1 MSYKH
6 FYSAIIFRL
15 AIIILFA
22 AAATYLY
29 FEKQAVLLS
38 ILFLILLAGAVIN
51 IIHYFNSLNNWIA
64 SFLLGIENDDTS
76 LKTPS
81 NTGNKAIND
90 VYTGIERLNKLFRKT
105 KIDIST
111 QEQYFRS
118 VIDHSAS
125 GLFSV
130 NEKGRVIN
138 INPAATKLTK
148 LNSYHHVNALL
159 AIDKRLPDFIFG
171 TSENTNKQSAIFE
184 NRDGQKLL
192 FKLSEIKTND
202 ESIKLVAVSDI
213 TKELDNRE
221 IDSWIKLA
229 RTLSHEIMNNIAPIT
244 TLSKVI
250 SGYFISN
257 DKTISSEKLDAATIA
272 NTVKGLRVIEERG
285 LGLINFVENYRKF
298 TKLPE
303 PHFKKVNLSLLIDSN
318 LMIASAYP
326 GFNTIRIEKS
336 VPADIMFSTDEKLL
350 SQVILNLLK
359 NALEALISENTKNPH
374 ISIRLSKTSHTVKI
388 EISNNGPQIPPEI
401 REQIFV
407 PFYTTKENGSGI
419 GLSLSKQIILQMGGD
434 IIVSSGKDEKT
445 TFSIIMNSE
454 LLPFIPSA
462 KSAQ

>member
-6 FYSAIIFRL
+6 FYGAILLRL
-15 AIIILFA
+15 AIIIILS

-38 ILFLILLAGAVIN
+38 ILFFILLVGAVIN
-51 IIHYFNSLNNWIA
+51 IIRYFNSLNHWIA
-64 SFLLGIENDDTS
+64 SFLLGIENDDTT

-81 NTGNKAIND
+81 HTGNKAIND
-90 VYTGIERLNKLFRKT
+90 VYEGIERLNELFRKT
-105 KIDIST
+105 KIDISS

-118 VIDHSAS
+118 VIDQSAT

-130 NEKGRVIN
+130 NDTGRVIN
-138 INPAATKLTK
+138 INPAAIKLTK
-148 LNSYHHVNALL
+148 LNEYHHINSLIG
-159 AIDKRLPDFIFG
+159 IDKKLPGFILDPSKK
-171 TSENTNKQSAIFE
+171 TTRQSAIFE
-184 NRDGQKLL
+184 NQAGQKLL
-192 FKLSEIKTND
+192 FKLSEIKTTD

-250 SGYFISN
+250 SGYFIRNNKIINSQDVN
-257 DKTISSEKLDAATIA
+257 STTLA
-272 NTVKGLRVIEERG
+272 NTVKGLTVIEERG

-303 PHFKKVNLSLLIDSN
+303 PQFKEVNLSGILESN
-318 LMIASAYP
+318 LITASVYP
-326 GFNTIRIEKS
+326 GFNIIKIEKII
-336 VPADIMFSTDEKLL
+336 PNDIMFSTDEKLL

-359 NALEALISENTKNPH
+359 NASEALSENTINPH
-374 ISIRLSKTSHTVKI
+374 IIIKLIRMGSVVKI
-388 EISNNGPQIPPEI
+388 EIANNGPQIPPEI
-401 REQIFV
+401 KEQIFI

-434 IIVSSGKDEKT
+434 IILKSGKDEKT
-445 TFSIIMNSE
+445 TFSIFLNSE
-454 LLPFIPSA
+454 LS
-462 KSAQ
+462 

>member
-6 FYSAIIFRL
+6 FYGAIILRL
-15 AIIILFA
+15 AIIITLSVA
-22 AAATYLY
+22 STYLY
-29 FEKQAVLLS
+29 FEMQAVLLS
-38 ILFLILLAGAVIN
+38 ALFFILIVGAVIN
-51 IIHYFNSLNNWIA
+51 IIRYFNSLNHWIA
-64 SFLLGIENDDTS
+64 SFLLGIENDDTT

-81 NTGNKAIND
+81 NTGNKAINE
-90 VYTGIERLNKLFRKT
+90 VYEGIERLNELFRKT

-118 VIDHSAS
+118 VIDQSAT

-130 NEKGRVIN
+130 NDAGRVIN
-138 INPAATKLTK
+138 INPAAIKLTK
-148 LNSYHHVNALL
+148 LNEYHHVNSLIG
-159 AIDKRLPDFIFG
+159 IDKKLPGFILE
-171 TSENTNKQSAIFE
+171 SSKKISRQSAIFE
-184 NRDGQKLL
+184 NQAGQKLL
-192 FKLSEIKTND
+192 FKLSEIKTTD
-202 ESIKLVAVSDI
+202 EIIKLIAVSDI

-257 DKTISSEKLDAATIA
+257 NQTISLEKIDSATIA

-303 PHFKKVNLSLLIDSN
+303 PQFKEVNLSGIIESN
-318 LMIASAYP
+318 LMAASAYQ
-326 GFNTIRIEKS
+326 GFNNIRIEKFL
-336 VPADIMFSTDEKLL
+336 PRDIMFSTDEKLL

-359 NALEALISENTKNPH
+359 NASEALLENTINPH
-374 ISIRLSKTSHTVKI
+374 IIIKLLRMGSAVKV
-388 EISNNGPQIPPEI
+388 EITNNGPQIPPEI
-401 REQIFV
+401 KEQIFI

-434 IIVSSGKDEKT
+434 INLTTAKENQT
-445 TFSIIMNSE
+445 TFSIILNSE
-454 LLPFIPSA
+454 LLPIH
-462 KSAQ
+462 K

>member
-6 FYSAIIFRL
+6 FYGAIILRI
-15 AIIILFA
+15 AIIILLSA
-22 AAATYLY
+22 AMTYLY
-29 FEKQAVLLS
+29 FEKQAVILS
-38 ILFLILLAGAVIN
+38 VLFIILLVGAVIN
-51 IIHYFNSLNNWIA
+51 IIRYFNRLNNWIA
-64 SFLLGIENDDTS
+64 SFLLGIENDDTT

-81 NTGNKAIND
+81 NTGNKAID
-90 VYTGIERLNKLFRKT
+90 EVYTGIDRLNELFRKT
-105 KIDIST
+105 KIDIGT

-118 VIDHSAS
+118 VIDQSAT

-130 NEKGRVIN
+130 NENGRVIN

-148 LNSYHHVNALL
+148 LNNNNHVNALL
-159 AIDKRLPDFIFG
+159 AIAKELPEFIME
-171 TSENTNKQSAIFE
+171 SSWKKNRQSAIFE
-184 NRDGQKLL
+184 NPDGQKLL
-192 FKLSEIKTND
+192 FKLSEIITVD

-257 DKTISSEKLDAATIA
+257 NQTISSENLDSTTIA

-285 LGLINFVENYRKF
+285 LGLINFVENYRRF

-303 PHFKKVNLSLLIDSN
+303 PHFKKVNLSSLIDNN
-318 LMIASAYP
+318 LMAASAYP
-326 GFNTIRIEKS
+326 GFDTIKIKKS
-336 VPADIMFSTDEKLL
+336 VPKNIMFSTDEKLL

-359 NALEALISENTKNPH
+359 NALEALIIENTQSPC
-374 ISIRLSKTSHTVKI
+374 ISINLLKKSNTVKI
-388 EISNNGPQIPPEI
+388 EISNNGPPIPPEI
-401 REQIFV
+401 KEQIFI

-434 IIVSSGKDEKT
+434 IILSSAKDEKT
-445 TFSIIMNSE
+445 TFSIIITSE
-454 LLPFIPSA
+454 LL
-462 KSAQ
+462 

>member
-6 FYSAIIFRL
+6 FYGAIILRL
-15 AIIILFA
+15 AIIILLSV
-22 AAATYLY
+22 AATYLY
-29 FEKQAVLLS
+29 FEKHAAFLSLLF
-38 ILFLILLAGAVIN
+38 IILLIGAVIN
-51 IIHYFNSLNNWIA
+51 IIRYFNGLNNWIA
-64 SFLLGIENDDTS
+64 SFLLGIENDDTT

-90 VYTGIERLNKLFRKT
+90 VYTGIERLNELFRKT
-105 KIDIST
+105 KIDIGT

-118 VIDHSAS
+118 VIDQSAT

-148 LNSYHHVNALL
+148 LNNYHHVNALL
-159 AIDKRLPDFIFG
+159 AIDKELPGFIFESSG
-171 TSENTNKQSAIFE
+171 NTNRQSAIFE
-184 NRDGQKLL
+184 NPDGQKLL
-192 FKLSEIKTND
+192 FKLSEIITVD

-257 DKTISSEKLDAATIA
+257 NQTISSEKLDSATIA

-285 LGLINFVENYRKF
+285 LGLINFVGNYRRF

-303 PHFKKVNLSLLIDSN
+303 PHFKKVNISSLIDNS
-318 LMIASAYP
+318 LMAASTYP
-326 GFNTIRIEKS
+326 GFNTVKIEKS
-336 VPADIMFSTDEKLL
+336 IPKDIMFSTDEKLL

-359 NALEALISENTKNPH
+359 NALEALIIENTQNPC
-374 ISIRLSKTSHTVKI
+374 ISFKLLQTGNAVII
-388 EISNNGPQIPPEI
+388 EITNNGPPIPPEI
-401 REQIFV
+401 KEQIFI

-434 IIVSSGKDEKT
+434 ITLNSGKDEKT
-445 TFSIIMNSE
+445 TFSIFLNSE
-454 LLPFIPSA
+454 LQPN
-462 KSAQ
+462 QN

>member
-6 FYSAIIFRL
+6 FYGAILLRL
-15 AIIILFA
+15 AIIILLSM
-22 AAATYLY
+22 AATYLY
-29 FEKQAVLLS
+29 FEKEAIILSVLCI
-38 ILFLILLAGAVIN
+38 ILFIGAVIN
-51 IIHYFNSLNNWIA
+51 IIRYFNSLNHWIA
-64 SFLLGIENDDTS
+64 SFLLGIENDDTT

-81 NTGNKAIND
+81 NTGNKAINE
-90 VYTGIERLNKLFRKT
+90 VYSGIERLNELFRKT

-118 VIDHSAS
+118 VIDQSAT

-130 NEKGRVIN
+130 NEKGRVVN

-148 LNSYHHVNALL
+148 LNNYHHVNALL
-159 AIDKRLPDFIFG
+159 SIDKKLPGFILKSSG
-171 TSENTNKQSAIFE
+171 NTNKQSAIFE
-184 NRDGQKLL
+184 NPDGQKLL
-192 FKLSEIKTND
+192 FKLSEIITIN

-257 DKTISSEKLDAATIA
+257 NQTISHEKLDSATIA

-303 PHFKKVNLSLLIDSN
+303 PHFKKVNLSSLIDSN
-318 LMIASAYP
+318 LMTASAYP
-326 GFNTIRIEKS
+326 GFNTIRIEKFI
-336 VPADIMFSTDEKLL
+336 PKDIMFSTDEKLL

-359 NALEALISENTKNPH
+359 NALEVLIMENTKNPH
-374 ISIRLSKTSHTVKI
+374 ISIKLLRTGNAVKI
-388 EISNNGPQIPPEI
+388 EITNNGPLIPPEI
-401 REQIFV
+401 KEQIFI

-434 IIVSSGKDEKT
+434 IILKSGKDEKT
-445 TFSIIMNSE
+445 TFSIFLNSE
-454 LLPFIPSA
+454 LLPH
-462 KSAQ
+462 QN

>member
-6 FYSAIIFRL
+6 FYGAIILRL
-15 AIIILFA
+15 VLIILLSV
-22 AAATYLY
+22 AATYLY
-29 FEKQAVLLS
+29 FEKQAFTLS
-38 ILFLILLAGAVIN
+38 LLFLILLLGAVIN
-51 IIHYFNSLNNWIA
+51 IIRYFNSLNHWIA
-64 SFLLGIENDDTS
+64 SFLLGIENDDTT

-90 VYTGIERLNKLFRKT
+90 VYAGIERLNEIFRKT
-105 KIDIST
+105 KIDIGI

-118 VIDHSAS
+118 VIDQSTT

-148 LNSYHHVNALL
+148 LINNHHVNVLM
-159 AIDKRLPDFIFG
+159 AIDKELPGFIIKY
-171 TSENTNKQSAIFE
+171 SENTSRQSAIFE
-184 NRDGQKLL
+184 NSHGQKLL
-192 FKLSEIKTND
+192 FKLSEIITKA

-229 RTLSHEIMNNIAPIT
+229 RTLSHEIMNNITPIT

-257 DKTISSEKLDAATIA
+257 NQAISSEKLDSATIA

-285 LGLINFVENYRKF
+285 LGLINFVDNYRKF

-303 PHFKKVNLSLLIDSN
+303 PHFEKVNLSSLIDNN
-318 LMIASAYP
+318 LMAASAYP
-326 GFNTIRIEKS
+326 GFNTIKIEKS
-336 VPADIMFSTDEKLL
+336 IPKDVMFSTDEKLL

-359 NALEALISENTKNPH
+359 NALEVHVMEKSKNPY
-374 ISIRLSKTSHTVKI
+374 IGIKLLRTGNAVNI

-401 REQIFV
+401 KEQIFI
-407 PFYTTKENGSGI
+407 PFFTTKENGSGI

-434 IIVSSGKDEKT
+434 LILNSGKDKIT
-445 TFSIIMNSE
+445 TFSIIINTE
-454 LLPFIPSA
+454 LQPN
-462 KSAQ
+462 